1 MVGGIGQC
9 GVWMI
14 PAHAHRVAGHFGEL
28 MQGRLGPDGPL
39 ALISLPCPALA
50 VTALVRPGRHLA
62 LHGAAVLSPE
72 RARRFLRL
80 LGLPLRAP
88 VLLRSD
94 MMAGGGAGSS
104 TAALVAL
111 ARVAGW
117 RGDPLELARACR
129 CVEGATD
136 PLMFA
141 RAERM
146 LWASRRAE
154 VIAPMPALPEFE
166 VIGGFF
172 GPGQRTDPQDQ
183 DFPDIADLVQDWGR
197 AQNLREWAELCSE
210 SACRTLALRHRGAD
224 PVADLARATGALGYV
239 IAHTG
244 AARGLIFAPQTVP
257 DGARAVLQEAGFRGV
272 LWFKAGGGRR

>member
-1 MVGGIGQC
+1 
-9 GVWMI
+9 MI

-28 MQGRLGPDGPL
+28 MQGRVGPQGPL
-39 ALISLPCPALA
+39 ALISLPCPVLA
-50 VTALVRPGRHLA
+50 VTAWGRPGRHLA
-62 LHGAAVLSPE
+62 LHGAAVLSTD
-72 RARRFLRL
+72 RARRFLHLLRL
-80 LGLPLRAP
+80 PFRAP

-94 MMAGGGAGSS
+94 MVAGGGAGSS

-117 RGDPLELARACR
+117 RGDPLDLARACLKT
-129 CVEGATD
+129 EDATD

-141 RAERM
+141 RAERL

-154 VIAPMPALPEFE
+154 ALAVMPALPAFE
-166 VIGGFF
+166 VLGGFF

-183 DFPDIADLVQDWGR
+183 NFPDIADLLQAWR
-197 AQNLREWAELCSE
+197 CARTLPEWAALASE
-210 SACRTLALRHRGAD
+210 SARRTLEMRHRGTD
-224 PVADLARATGALGYV
+224 PVAELAHATGALGYV

-257 DGARAVLQEAGFRGV
+257 DGARAALQKAGFRGV
-272 LWFKAGGGRR
+272 LQFRAGGGSQ